1 MYKVYFM
8 KKIFNLFNR
17 KKDSIN
23 DQKSAELRCHQCK
36 KEILPLANYCWVC
49 GIPFIEIQ
57 LNLTQTQIKKI
68 KTKVRILYKH
78 HNQMNMKWIKSVE
91 AQPKY
96 TYSEKREI
104 LNNDIRAQSFFSTP
118 IDIDKEIDDLSLLDL
133 YNLSEGRG
141 IRSYANL
148 ARWYKIKPRP
158 SRSDTNSELEFKI
171 LSEAGHH
178 PKDEIFCGQK
188 ECLFCK
194 NNKLNNVYHNPKTA
208 QKRMM
213 EQHTK
218 RRKKLGGRLPLCEKC
233 GYDIS
238 RGGTFCAGCGI
249 NHDYT

>member
-1 MYKVYFM
+1 M

-23 DQKSAELRCHQCK
+23 NQKPAELRCHLCK
-36 KEILPLANYCWVC
+36 SEILPLANYCWVC

-57 LNLTQTQIKKI
+57 LNLTQAQIKKI
-68 KTKVRILYKH
+68 KTKVRILLKH
-78 HNQMNMKWIKSVE
+78 NNQMNMKWIKSVE

-104 LNNDIRAQSFFSTP
+104 LNNDIRAQSSFSTP
-118 IDIDKEIDDLSLLDL
+118 IDIDKEIDGLSLLDL

-141 IRSYANL
+141 LKARMN
-148 ARWYKIKPRP
+148 RWYKIRLRP

-171 LSEAGHH
+171 LSEAGPHS
-178 PKDEIFCGQK
+178 KDEIFCGQK

-194 NNKLNNVYHNPKTA
+194 NNKLNNPHHNPKTPK
-208 QKRMM
+208 QKERIL
-213 EQHTK
+213 EANRNNK
-218 RRKKLGGRLPLCEKC
+218 PRGIVLSCEKC

-249 NHDYT
+249 NHTNL